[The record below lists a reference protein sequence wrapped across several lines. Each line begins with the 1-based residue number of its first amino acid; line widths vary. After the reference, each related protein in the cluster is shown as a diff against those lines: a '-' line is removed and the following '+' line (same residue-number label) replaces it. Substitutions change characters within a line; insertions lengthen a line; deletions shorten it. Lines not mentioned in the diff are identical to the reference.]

1 MEPFEVSYN
10 RLWKL
15 LIDRRLK
22 KKDLQEMTR
31 LSSAV
36 IAKMGRNETVHLE
49 TLAKVCCALG
59 CSLSEIVD
67 IRVRQPE

>member
-1 MEPFEVSYN
+1 MELFEISYN

-15 LIDRRLK
+15 LIDRHMK
-22 KKDLQEMTR
+22 KKDLQKHTG

-49 TLAKVCCALG
+49 TLAKICCALE
-59 CSLSEIVD
+59 CTLAEIVD
-67 IRVRQPE
+67 IRVCQPE

>member
-22 KKDLQEMTR
+22 KKDLQKMTQ

-49 TLAKVCCALG
+49 TLAKVCCALK
-59 CSLSEIVD
+59 CTLSEIVD
-67 IRVRQPE
+67 IHTRQPE

>member
-1 MEPFEVSYN
+1 MFEVSYN

-22 KKDLQEMTR
+22 KKDLQKMTR

-49 TLAKVCCALG
+49 TLAKVCCALE
-59 CSLSEIVD
+59 CTLSEIVD
-67 IRVRQPE
+67 IHVRQPE